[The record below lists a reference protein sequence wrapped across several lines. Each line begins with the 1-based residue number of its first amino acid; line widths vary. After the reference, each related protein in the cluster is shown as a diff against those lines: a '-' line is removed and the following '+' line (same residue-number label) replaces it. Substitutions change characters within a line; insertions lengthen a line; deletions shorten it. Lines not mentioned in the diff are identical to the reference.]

1 MTDLSVKRLSLPRV
15 LAFASLNVPLAGVAL
30 PLTVYLAPL
39 YANEV
44 GLGLELTGFLFML
57 MRFWD
62 VFTDPVMGVL
72 IDRYPSR
79 WGRVRHWILL
89 SAPILALATYFA
101 YMPSRDGVSPAYFVI
116 AMFAFYVGF
125 TLLQTSR
132 AAWVP
137 AIASDYDDRNRYF
150 FWSEVVGITTMLCL
164 MAMPALLPAFG
175 MQLDRFEEVAAM
187 GWVLIVSIPV
197 CIGLAILFV
206 PDQPLKGAEAADKTP
221 MNAKALWRAARNP
234 MLGRVLLLELLVGTA
249 VAVMASNYLFVT
261 EYTFGLSSQFASL
274 ILMGF
279 FAMSVIA
286 MPFWMRFANKT
297 EKTTAF
303 QAACWLAVASYV
315 LYFVSSRIGG
325 VGPML
330 AAAMF
335 NGAAFA
341 APIALTRSMTADVVE
356 AQVAESGENRSGI
369 YFALLSVSYKIGT
382 SLAFGLGYL
391 LLGQVF
397 DFHPGQENTP
407 EAISGQLL
415 FFCVVPGTLYLIAAL
430 VAKRYTL
437 GRDAQKNNALKLDP
451 RGPMPLD

>member
-1 MTDLSVKRLSLPRV
+1 MNDFTVKRLPLPRV
-15 LAFASLNVPLAGVAL
+15 LAFASLNIPLAGVAL

-44 GLGLELTGFLFML
+44 GLGLELTGLLFML

-72 IDRYPSR
+72 VDRYPSR

-150 FWSEVVGITTMLCL
+150 FWSEIVGITTMLCL
-164 MAMPALLPAFG
+164 MAMPALLPALG
-175 MQLDRFEEVAAM
+175 MTLDRFEEVAAM

-197 CIGLAILFV
+197 SIGLAVLFV
-206 PDQPLKGAEAADKTP
+206 PDRPLPGAESADKTP

-234 MLGRVLLLELLVGTA
+234 MLGRVLVLETLVGTA

-261 EYTFGLSSQFASL
+261 EYTFGLSSQLASL

-279 FAMSVIA
+279 FAMSVVA
-286 MPFWMRFANKT
+286 MPFWMRFATAT
-297 EKTTAF
+297 EKATAF
-303 QAACWLAVASYV
+303 RVACWVAVASYV
-315 LYFVSSRIGG
+315 LYFVSSHIGG
-325 VGPML
+325 FWPML
-330 AAAMF
+330 VAALL
-335 NGAAFA
+335 NGVAFA

-356 AQVAESGENRSGI
+356 AHVVESGENRSGI

-382 SLAFGLGYL
+382 SLAFGLGYV
-391 LLGQVF
+391 LLGQLF

-407 EAISGQLL
+407 EAIRGQLI
-415 FFCVVPGTLYLIAAL
+415 FFCAVPAILYLVAA
-430 VAKRYTL
+430 VMAGRYTL
-437 GRDAQKNNALKLDP
+437 GRKAQQDNALKLDP